1 MLERLLERISLSSHR
16 DNFILKGGMLVTSI
30 VGIDT
35 RSTMDMD
42 ATIRGIEFSE
52 EKLREGLETIL
63 ASQINDDVIMTIN
76 GYDRIRDDS
85 EYPGIRVSIET
96 VLDKTRQIIKVDFT
110 TGDVITPEAME
121 YSYKLMLEDRSI
133 NILAY
138 NLETVLAEKLET
150 ILTRGTVNSR
160 MRDYYDVHILTTLRS
175 DQIDWNIFP
184 EAFKNTTKKRKS
196 YTRISERGNEN
207 MKDIVESNELFEMW
221 NRYSQKNDYVLD
233 LSWDVVLTSTKA
245 LFNKSF

>member
-1 MLERLLERISLSSHR
+1 MERISLSSHR